1 MMEATE
7 IEGNEQPRVVEYDDG
22 SKAWRLNGKY
32 HREDGPAC
40 ELADGSKF
48 WYLNGKQHREDGPA
62 VEWSDGTKEWWLN
75 GLRHREDGPAVE
87 YPNRLKQW
95 WSNGKRLFSLPSES
109 QPFVLLEEFID
120 EEGNGRIKVLIQK
133 GIEIWKNVPGLKELA
148 DNWEKE

>member
-1 MMEATE
+1 MEATE

-22 SKAWRLNGKY
+22 SKTWWLNGKY

-62 VEWSDGTKEWWLN
+62 VEWPNGAKDWWLN
-75 GLRHREDGPAVE
+75 DGCLFWLPQE
-87 YPNRLKQW
+87 
-95 WSNGKRLFSLPSES
+95 SN
-109 QPFVLLEEFID
+109 PFIFLEEFID
-120 EEGNGRIKVLIQK
+120 EEREESIKVLTQE

-148 DNWEKE
+148 DNWERDNANIKG